1 MALNKAV
8 SWRLAS
14 AVIALSA
21 AVAVYSLARL
31 QPPALLQPLKATQT
45 ALLAHPGLF
54 GSLPSLLFTLAMGL
68 LLAVFAGSPAAARLH
83 CSLWTGLALLLE
95 LTQHPLVAAPLADR
109 LPGFVHESIWATIG
123 PYWTRGVFDP
133 VDLLATLAGGAIALL
148 LIATTSR

>member
-1 MALNKAV
+1 MALNKTM

-31 QPPALLQPLKATQT
+31 QPPALLQPLQATQT
-45 ALLAHPGLF
+45 ALLAHAGLF

-68 LLAVFAGSPAAARLH
+68 LLAVFAESPAAARLH

-95 LTQHPLVAAPLADR
+95 LTQHPLIAAPLADR
-109 LPGFVHESIWATIG
+109 LPGLVNESIWATIG